1 MNHDPIVEPSSLRD
15 LASFHV
21 LDVRDPQSFDEG
33 HVANAVRVPIEVWEA
48 AAKAEETS
56 FESVDYWQNAISAL
70 GLDPDVPWIVCD
82 DGRMTEAA
90 RVWFILQ
97 FYGATTFIL
106 NGGLRSLREAGSD
119 VPTAL
124 PAGSGSAFIAKP
136 ASGQVGLID
145 RERLKAELGTNVQI
159 FDARSA
165 VEFDGQDLRRNARG
179 GHLPGA
185 TLLPHA
191 DLLDGS
197 FVRSTNELRS
207 LLNQAGFEPGHHI
220 VTHCDGGGR
229 AALAAAAA
237 LRAGYDDVR
246 AYYLSF
252 SDWAKDESCPIV
264 R

>member
-1 MNHDPIVEPSSLRD
+1 M
-15 LASFHV
+15 
-21 LDVRDPQSFDEG
+21 
-33 HVANAVRVPIEVWEA
+33 
-48 AAKAEETS
+48 
-56 FESVDYWQNAISAL
+56 
-70 GLDPDVPWIVCD
+70 
-82 DGRMTEAA
+82 
-90 RVWFILQ
+90 
-97 FYGATTFIL
+97 
-106 NGGLRSLREAGSD
+106 
-119 VPTAL
+119 
-124 PAGSGSAFIAKP
+124 
-136 ASGQVGLID
+136 
-145 RERLKAELGTNVQI
+145 QI

-237 LRAGYDDVR
+237 VRAGYDDVR

-252 SDWAKDESCPIV
+252 SDWAKDESCLIV